1 MPANILTSNPIFID
15 TAAGSTLTGEQKIQL
30 IQWIATGTPTDLD
43 DLSFTLNGVTI
54 TTIVPITGTAGEE
67 AYPCV
72 LFQAGPFAR
81 PIRAE
86 DFVVNTLDSGVVL
99 VWKV

>member
-1 MPANILTSNPIFID
+1 MPANVLTSNPIFID
-15 TAAGSTLTGEQKIQL
+15 TAAGSALTGERKIQL
-30 IQWIATGTPTDLD
+30 IQWIVTAAPTDLD

-54 TTIVPITGTAGEE
+54 TTIVPITATAGEE

-81 PIRAE
+81 PIRAK

-99 VWKV
+99 VWCA